1 MCSALL
7 ETVQLLPKS
16 YIGVDYIA
24 GLFDP
29 RCHGNAQ
36 QRPQQPYN
44 VDFQRWAPHI
54 IVRIYCFGHS
64 ASANTTS
71 FSSLAN

>member
-16 YIGVDYIA
+16 YIGIDYIA

-29 RCHGNAQ
+29 RCHGNTE
-36 QRPQQPYN
+36 RTQQPYN
-44 VDFQRWAPHI
+44 VDFQR
-54 IVRIYCFGHS
+54 S
-64 ASANTTS
+64 A
-71 FSSLAN
+71 L